1 MCRVM
6 AVVFN
11 ATYRFSMKAMMYDLN
26 KIKKKHISMTCM
38 LYNIVINSIS

>member
-1 MCRVM
+1 M

-26 KIKKKHISMTCM
+26 KIKKTHFND
-38 LYNIVINSIS
+38 LYVIQYCGQ